1 MKVRLFKILRKQA
14 SKLLELRDYGAR
26 YSNMAGKCRYVLVRK
41 DNEEF
46 MANGNNIAYLLDE
59 ADKIK
64 RNYILSEVEDYRK
77 KLGITRKEYKIIKL
91 E

>member
-1 MKVRLFKILRKQA
+1 MKVRLLKILRKQA
-14 SKLLELRDYGAR
+14 SKLLELRDYGVK
-26 YSNMAGKCRYVLVRK
+26 YSKMAGKCRYVLVRR
-41 DNEEF
+41 DNKEF
-46 MANGNNIAYLLDE
+46 MANGNNIGYILNE

>member
-1 MKVRLFKILRKQA
+1 MKVRLLKILRKQA
-14 SKLLELRDYGAR
+14 SNFLEIHDYGAK

-46 MANGNNIAYLLDE
+46 MANGNNIGYLLNE
-59 ADKIK
+59 ADEIK
-64 RNYILSEVEDYRK
+64 RNYILSEVMDYRK
-77 KLGITRKEYKIIKL
+77 KLGTTRKEYKIIKL

>member
-1 MKVRLFKILRKQA
+1 MKVRLLKKLRMRA
-14 SKLLELRDYGAR
+14 SILLELHDYGAK
-26 YSNMAGKCRYVLVRK
+26 YSKMAGKCRYVLVRK

-46 MANGNNIAYLLDE
+46 MANGNNIAYLLNE

-64 RNYILSEVEDYRK
+64 RNYILSKVEDYRK
-77 KLGITRKEYKIIKL
+77 KLGITRQEYKIIKL